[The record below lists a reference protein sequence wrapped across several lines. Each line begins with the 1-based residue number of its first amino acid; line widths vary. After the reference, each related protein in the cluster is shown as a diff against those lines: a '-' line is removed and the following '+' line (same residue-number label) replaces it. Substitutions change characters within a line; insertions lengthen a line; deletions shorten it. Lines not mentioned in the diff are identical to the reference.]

1 MAMIGTGQT
10 FATYF
15 AFAVDAICK
24 VLWRE
29 GYHRGPQDLVRETG
43 NRIRRP
49 EKRFNALVA
58 RWRAGTLPA
67 VETRSLGPDTPTP
80 ALPRLAG
87 RGIAYDAKGLAARG
101 DLDSLRFPDL
111 CREALDGWARVTVC
125 GG

>member
-1 MAMIGTGQT
+1 MAMLGTGQT

-43 NRIRRP
+43 NRIRRL

-58 RWRAGTLPA
+58 RWRAGTLRA
-67 VETRSLGPDTPTP
+67 VVSGQEAGVSENEQPGTSLT
-80 ALPRLAG
+80 L
-87 RGIAYDAKGLAARG
+87 
-101 DLDSLRFPDL
+101 
-111 CREALDGWARVTVC
+111 
-125 GG
+125 